1 MGTCEIPNS
10 SLYGL
15 ELLDLGL
22 LGGDYVPRELIYLFV
37 LSVPQRNARHSDCSL
52 VVGDHRVDKAPIWIL
67 AVLHDH
73 LPGHVLGSHAHRAVA
88 HLAVVHLAVTTT
100 LVTLLTTPYTPAGS
114 QDEGYR

>member
-1 MGTCEIPNS
+1 MASMNALSKGSLWAKCCGFIMLRICCGPISMGTCEIPNS

-52 VVGDHRVDKAPIWIL
+52 VVGDHRVDKAPI
-67 AVLHDH
+67 
-73 LPGHVLGSHAHRAVA
+73 
-88 HLAVVHLAVTTT
+88 
-100 LVTLLTTPYTPAGS
+100 
-114 QDEGYR
+114 

>member
-37 LSVPQRNARHSDCSL
+37 LSVPQRSARHSDCSL
-52 VVGDHRVDKAPIWIL
+52 VVGDHRVDKAPI
-67 AVLHDH
+67 
-73 LPGHVLGSHAHRAVA
+73 
-88 HLAVVHLAVTTT
+88 
-100 LVTLLTTPYTPAGS
+100 
-114 QDEGYR
+114 

>member
-52 VVGDHRVDKAPIWIL
+52 VWGTIASIKRLSEYLPFCMTICLAMSLDPMPIEPWPIWPWSIL
-67 AVLHDH
+67 
-73 LPGHVLGSHAHRAVA
+73 P
-88 HLAVVHLAVTTT
+88 
-100 LVTLLTTPYTPAGS
+100 
-114 QDEGYR
+114 